1 MGLWPSIARKKMVIF
16 MLWRLFLPW
25 LHVSGELKKVN
36 CKCKMLFSSFKSH
49 FKGQYLLALLPCS
62 DLAKAF
68 DQKAW
73 LASLNFTIS

>member
-36 CKCKMLFSSFKSH
+36 CECKTFF
-49 FKGQYLLALLPCS
+49 LLSNPILGTMFTSLPTILG
-62 DLAKAF
+62 LAGARSQPCNRSYF
-68 DQKAW
+68 EAG
-73 LASLNFTIS
+73 I